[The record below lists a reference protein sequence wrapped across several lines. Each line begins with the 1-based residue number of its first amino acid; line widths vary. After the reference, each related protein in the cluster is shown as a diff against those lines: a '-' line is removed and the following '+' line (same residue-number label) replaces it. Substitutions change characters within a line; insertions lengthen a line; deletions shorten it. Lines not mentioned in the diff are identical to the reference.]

1 MSFRFII
8 SVDVDHFPKSEIGIQ
23 RILDTLEERGILA
36 MFFVAGKFAEENE
49 DVIRDIHLKGHEIGC
64 HGYSHGLDVDENFI
78 ELDMNEQKERIK
90 KTSRILKEITGED
103 VRIFR
108 APYAM
113 ICTDT
118 LNILE
123 ELDYLC
129 DSSVSSLRFD
139 FGMGMANNLQ
149 AFFAPTRPYHPSKSN
164 IYKTGDS
171 KVLEIPIS
179 AFIAPLT
186 LSGIRTFG
194 VKKMCYIYNMA
205 RLYFDPLV
213 FYLHPYE
220 VMGMEEIQ
228 LWDGLPKRHK
238 KNRGVKA
245 LYDLDMFLDYVGKRS
260 ELIQFGDILESERT
274 NNVSN

>member
-1 MSFRFII
+1 MRNRIII

-23 RILDTLEERGILA
+23 RIIHTLEDKGIKSI
-36 MFFVAGKFAEENE
+36 FFVAGKFAEENE
-49 DVIRDIHLKGHEIGC
+49 DVIRNIHLKGHEVGC

-78 ELDMNEQKERIK
+78 DLDYDEQKRRIK
-90 KTSRILKEITGED
+90 KTTEVLKGITGLD
-103 VRIFR
+103 VNIFR

-113 ICTDT
+113 ISTYT

-123 ELDYLC
+123 ELEFVC

-139 FGMGMANNLQ
+139 FGMGMANNIQ
-149 AFFAPTRPYHPSKSN
+149 AFFAPTKPYHPSRKN
-164 IYKTGDS
+164 VFKKGDS
-171 KVLEIPIS
+171 KLLEIPIS

-194 VKKMCYIYNMA
+194 IKKMCYLYNMA
-205 RLYFDPLV
+205 SIYFDPVV

-220 VMGMEEIQ
+220 VMGMDEIQ
-228 LWDGLPKRHK
+228 LWEGLPKRHK

-245 LYDLDMFLDYVGKRS
+245 LYDFDMFLDFIGKRG
-260 ELIQFGDILESERT
+260 EFIQFKDILNSEWT
-274 NNVSN
+274 L